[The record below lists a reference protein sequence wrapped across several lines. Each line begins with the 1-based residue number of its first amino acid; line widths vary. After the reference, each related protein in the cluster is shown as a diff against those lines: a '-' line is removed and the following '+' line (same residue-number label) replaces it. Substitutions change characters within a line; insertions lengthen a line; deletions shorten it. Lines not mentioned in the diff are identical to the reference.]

1 MLIKKAEISATRLF
15 LANIKPLYNF
25 EENFINKNI

>member
-25 EENFINKNI
+25 EGNFY